1 MNIVNAYGPVGVD
14 MFPLFDGD
22 ILLNWDEWV
31 SDKIDSIES
40 YLKDIG
46 LSEESDLE
54 HGGLSVFLKRGD
66 EGTLYVWIDGRDL
79 EPEDPLGDKITFSAA
94 VFATS
99 KEFVDLGFEIE
110 TWLKSLE

>member
-14 MFPLFDGD
+14 MFSLFNGD
-22 ILLNWDEWV
+22 ILVTWDEWL
-31 SDKIDSIES
+31 SAKINSIES
-40 YLKDIG
+40 YLESMG
-46 LSEESDLE
+46 LFEELDLE
-54 HGGLSVFLKRGD
+54 SGGLSVFLKRGD

-99 KEFVDLGFEIE
+99 KEFVDLGFKIE
-110 TWLKSLE
+110 TWLKSL